1 MTQISSVITQ
11 KTEAELPGPELPSH
25 RAKAMI
31 TQQQVRDLARHRGSI
46 LRLES
51 PLGKQWGVGRGR
63 SRGKRLVTAEQLEA
77 KTLRLSQDP

>member
-1 MTQISSVITQ
+1 MCRV
-11 KTEAELPGPELPSH
+11 
-25 RAKAMI
+25 AMI